1 MDKDTVC
8 EKLNFKLMFQRNYTV
23 KGEDVNDF
31 MVMQNAAYLNYYSKL
46 LETFLFVKG
55 FTKLKMNTLRVGL
68 QKKND
73 QISQYHNLFFT
84 QPFSVNLEFKTIAFS
99 NQKMNVS
106 IHFYNEQKEL
116 CTTITRELFWFDYT
130 LWETITP
137 PKTITKYFLE
147 DEVLGKVG

>member
-1 MDKDTVC
+1 
-8 EKLNFKLMFQRNYTV
+8 MFQRNYTV

-31 MVMQNAAYLNYYSKL
+31 MVMQNAAYLSYSSKI

-55 FTKLKMNTLRVGL
+55 FTKLKMNALKVGL

-73 QISQYHNLFFT
+73 QIIQYKPLLFT
-84 QPFSVNLEFKTIAFS
+84 QAFSVDLEFKNILFS

-106 IHFYNEQKEL
+106 IHFYNDKKEL

-130 LWETITP
+130 NWVSITP
-137 PKTITKYFLE
+137 PKAIAKYFV
-147 DEVLGKVG
+147 EVKNYGKVG